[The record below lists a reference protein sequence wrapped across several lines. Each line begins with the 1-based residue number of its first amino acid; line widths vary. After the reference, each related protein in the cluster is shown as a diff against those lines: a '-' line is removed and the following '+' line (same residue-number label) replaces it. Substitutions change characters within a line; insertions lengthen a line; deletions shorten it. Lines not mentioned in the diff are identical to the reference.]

1 MSNILIGHR
10 KDTNGDIE
18 LQTLEEH
25 CRVVGRLCGETCRAI
40 GLEHLGVLTGYL
52 HDMGKAHSLVQMY
65 LQNPDQWRGEK
76 LNHSAAGM
84 RWVWA
89 TYGEHATNKSQRLA
103 AQFAAIAIGCHHGK
117 RCNVISPEGQE
128 DWLEH
133 VYSEKA
139 APLYEESRDTFL
151 TECISIEEMDVLMEQ
166 ASEEILNMCRCLKAL
181 SSESVNKQ
189 EGGNTYVAF
198 EVMLGLVQRYL
209 YGALVDA
216 DWRDTANFMDGTPLE
231 MQSGT
236 SWTDLAARVEE
247 YLSALVPRHPIDHLR
262 QEISKQCY
270 TAAQQIEP
278 GIYRLYVPTGGGKTY
293 SGLRFCAQAAAR
305 SGAERIIY
313 CAPFR
318 SIIGQNTKEFRKALG
333 NDVYVLEHHSDVV
346 MEEGEFSEELLSQTQ
361 RWQGVPFIATT
372 MVQLL
377 NTLFA
382 APRQN
387 VRRMPALAGSVL
399 LIDEIQS
406 LPVRHTYLFNLAL
419 NLLAKYMGCTI
430 VLCTAT
436 QPALERVAYPIC
448 YSLPMDIV
456 ADYRERFDQFRRTQI
471 VPVVPDGGYSAEDI
485 AEFALDK
492 THENRSILLIFNTR
506 RIVERVYDYMADRID
521 NNTALFCLTTHLCPQ
536 HRIDVLD
543 EIRAR
548 LDNIAESQRLICVS
562 TQLIEAGVDV
572 SFDCVIRSM
581 AGLPSVAQAA
591 GRCNRHGDSA
601 VSRPVYLM
609 RCAVGEESL
618 SMLPELEEGRRTTE
632 RLLAGVSDDED
643 LLSPDVIEDYYVR
656 YYGESYSRSQMPAPI
671 AGNNQDLTLIDLMG
685 KNESGI
691 RSYADL
697 HNVSGDDVS
706 NERQWELRQAFEF
719 AEGHFCALDNNTT
732 SVMVPYGRDGIDLI
746 SRIQATPFPSAK
758 LLREAQRYSV
768 GIYDNERKELEKDRA
783 IEYIAG
789 GAVLVLQSRQYNMV
803 KGIQIEPQE
812 LPFLDY

>member
-1 MSNILIGHR
+1 MSETLIGHR
-10 KDTNGDIE
+10 KDTMGVIE
-18 LQTLEEH
+18 IQTLEDH
-25 CRVVGRLCGETCRAI
+25 CRVVGRLCGEACRPI
-40 GLEHLGVLTGYL
+40 GLENLGILTGYL
-52 HDMGKAHSLVQMY
+52 HDMGKAHPLVQQY
-65 LQNPDQWRGEK
+65 LRNPEQWKGER

-84 RWVWA
+84 RWVWSI
-89 TYGEHATNKSQRLA
+89 YGEQTTNKSQRLA

-128 DWLEH
+128 DWLERIH
-133 VYSEKA
+133 SANAE
-139 APLYEESRDTFL
+139 PLYVESRDAFL
-151 TECISIEEMDVLMEQ
+151 DQCISVDEINILMDKASREVLD
-166 ASEEILNMCRCLKAL
+166 MCRNLKAL
-181 SSESVNKQ
+181 SSESVCKQ
-189 EGGNTYVAF
+189 EGGSDYVAF
-198 EVMLGLVQRYL
+198 QVMLGLLQRYL

-216 DWRDTANFMDGTPLE
+216 DWRDTANFMDGASLE
-231 MQSGT
+231 MIEV
-236 SWTDLAARVEE
+236 SWGDLAAKVED
-247 YLSALVPRHPIDHLR
+247 YLSTLRPRHPIDHLR
-262 QEISKQCY
+262 QEISNQCY
-270 TAAQQIEP
+270 MAAQQIGA

-305 SGAERIIY
+305 IGAKRIIY
-313 CAPFR
+313 FAPFR

-333 NDVYVLEHHSDVV
+333 NDAYVLEHHSDVV
-346 MEEGEFSEELLSQTQ
+346 MEDGELSETLLSQTQ

-372 MVQLL
+372 MVQFL

-419 NLLAKYMGCTI
+419 NLLSRYMGCTI

-448 YSLPMDIV
+448 YSQPMDIV
-456 ADYRERFDQFRRTQI
+456 ADYRKRFNQFKRTQI
-471 VPVVPDGGYSAEDI
+471 VPVVPEGGYSAEEI

-492 THENRSILLIFNTR
+492 IHENRSILLIFNTR
-506 RIVERVYDYMADRID
+506 RIVERVYDYLADRLD
-521 NNTALFCLTTHLCPQ
+521 SDTVLFCLTTHLCPQ
-536 HRIDVLD
+536 HRMDVLD
-543 EIRAR
+543 EIRSR
-548 LDNIAESQRLICVS
+548 LDHIDESGRLICVS

-601 VSRPVYLM
+601 VSRPVYLV

-632 RLLAGVSDDED
+632 RLLADTPFESD
-643 LLSPDVIEDYYVR
+643 LLRPDVIENYYVR
-656 YYGESYSRSQMPAPI
+656 YYGETYPRSQMPAPI
-671 AGNNQDLTLIDLMG
+671 TRNEQDLTLLDLIG
-685 KNESGI
+685 ENKAGI
-691 RSYADL
+691 RSFADL
-697 HNVSGDDVS
+697 HHEYSAVTHKS
-706 NERQWELRQAFEF
+706 RIWELRQAFEF
-719 AEGHFCALDNNTT
+719 AENHFYALDSNTI
-732 SVMVPYGRDGIDLI
+732 SVVVPYGEKGMELI
-746 SRIQATPFPSAK
+746 SLLQATPCPGAR
-758 LLREAQRYSV
+758 LLREIQRYSV
-768 GIYDNERKELEKDRA
+768 GIYDNEFKELEKDHA

-789 GAVLVLQSRQYNMV
+789 GAVMVLQPRQYDMV
-803 KGIQIEPQE
+803 KGIQIEPQA